1 MLPQWRDINKLPS
14 DKMRD
19 DDKFWIPSLINNQIF
34 EMEFTFDKNAKL
46 IDKNTN

>member
-1 MLPQWRDINKLPS
+1 MLPQWRNIDEIPY

-19 DDKFWIPSLINNQIF
+19 DDKFWIPSLINNQNF
-34 EMEFTFDKNAKL
+34 EMEFTFDENAKL